1 MSTQLGAAGWWNHL
15 RVQATR
21 WDGAIVPFATTSER
35 STGS

>member
-1 MSTQLGAAGWWNHL
+1 MSMQLGAAGWWNHL

-21 WDGAIVPFATTSER
+21 RDGAIALFATTSER